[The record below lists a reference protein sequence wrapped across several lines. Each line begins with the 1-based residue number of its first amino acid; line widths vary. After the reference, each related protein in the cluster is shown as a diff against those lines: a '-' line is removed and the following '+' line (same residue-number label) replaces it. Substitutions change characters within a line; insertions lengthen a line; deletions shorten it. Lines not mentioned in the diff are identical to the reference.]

1 MRQIP
6 CITGRAAIGSPAT
19 IISLMPRLQPLM
31 IITAGLVVIALG
43 FFALRTLGEED
54 RFAMLNGCLT
64 LGGAFVIAGMF
75 ALRMPAHGIIGAGV
89 VALLG
94 AARGLAN
101 LPDLAAFLIGDRP
114 RAHAPLIE
122 IAVAILCLIV
132 LIHALRW
139 LARERLRRMLE
150 DS

>member
-1 MRQIP
+1 
-6 CITGRAAIGSPAT
+6 
-19 IISLMPRLQPLM
+19 MPRFQTIL
-31 IITAGLVVIALG
+31 IILIGLGIVALG
-43 FFALRTLGEED
+43 LIALRTLGDDE

-64 LGGAFVIAGMF
+64 LGGALFIAGMF

-101 LPDLAAFLIGDRP
+101 LPELAAFMIGDRP

-122 IAVAILCLIV
+122 TGVTILCLIL
-132 LIHALRW
+132 LIHTMRW
-139 LARERLRRMLE
+139 VFRERIRRMLE
-150 DS
+150 E

>member
-1 MRQIP
+1 LIFESYIKQMQRIP
-6 CITGRAAIGSPAT
+6 PVL
-19 IISLMPRLQPLM
+19 IIL
-31 IITAGLVVIALG
+31 AGIVVIGLG
-43 FFALRTLGEED
+43 VFALRTLGEED

-64 LGGAFVIAGMF
+64 LGGALCIAGMF

-101 LPDLAAFLIGDRP
+101 LPDLAVFIIGDRP

-122 IAVAILCLIV
+122 GVVTILCLIV
-132 LIHALRW
+132 LIHSLRW
-139 LARERLRRMLE
+139 LLRERVRRMLE
-150 DS
+150 ES